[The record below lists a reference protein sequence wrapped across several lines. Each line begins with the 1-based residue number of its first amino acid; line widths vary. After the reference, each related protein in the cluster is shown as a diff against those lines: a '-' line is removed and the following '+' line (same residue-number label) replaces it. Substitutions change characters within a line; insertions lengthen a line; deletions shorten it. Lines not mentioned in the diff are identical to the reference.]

1 MKRNPK
7 VCAGCRYLN
16 TDHDFCNA
24 PIACDDEVLRG
35 MFQTLILMGHIGTD
49 CVRWMEHVVMNQ
61 VVEHETKGKGLRGV

>member
-1 MKRNPK
+1 
-7 VCAGCRYLN
+7 
-16 TDHDFCNA
+16 
-24 PIACDDEVLRG
+24 